1 MTTGKPSKAASPLPN
16 DIPLGEQGVAI
27 LRRSAAVLALAAL
40 GAMWNN
46 INPADFQWIEVTAL
60 FGPALGALVYWLL
73 KRGNYHL
80 AVRLYIWGA
89 ALIVIGFT
97 FIVAGVRTP
106 ALVLVPVLCMAAA
119 WLINVRNALAL
130 AACSLFVVAIHL
142 AAEYLGYPPPNLPR
156 NSLSYALMY
165 ACTLLAAGI
174 VAWGSTRSFG
184 AELDRSRGLSDD
196 LKRQVEELRQSE
208 ERFSALFRAN
218 PVPSSTIDRDGRNL
232 DVNDAWVALLG
243 IAKVNAIG
251 KTAQELGVWNDP
263 LERKSVYQALGQRGR
278 VDGAA
283 MTLRVGSG
291 ELRPFLLYIAQV
303 EFGGQQRLV
312 TSMLDQTDHQ
322 AAEAAQRAVNED
334 LEKRVTER
342 TAELTR
348 MVQTLQA
355 TQSEL
360 VEAEKLASLG
370 AMVAGISH
378 ELNTPLGVAVTV
390 ASTLQDRVADIRSLA
405 STDQLRRSA
414 LSNFLSEQEE
424 MAKVLMR
431 SIERAAALVSS
442 FKQVAVDRASERRR
456 TFNLVQLVEDIITSV
471 QPGMD
476 KTRLTITHTVGSSIV
491 CDTLPGPIGQVL
503 TNLLQNAK
511 VHAFEG
517 RATGHI
523 RIDSEVMGVGAAAQ
537 VVLRIQDDGN
547 GMTEH
552 VRRHAFD
559 PFFTTRLGQ
568 GGSGLGLSVS
578 HQLAKV
584 TLGGNLSVE
593 STSGSGSCFTFSFLQ
608 TLS

>member
-16 DIPLGEQGVAI
+16 DIPLGEQGITI
-27 LRRSAAVLALAAL
+27 LRRSAALLALAAL
-40 GAMWNN
+40 VTTLNN
-46 INPADFQWIEVTAL
+46 VNLADFHWIEFASLLGT
-60 FGPALGALVYWLL
+60 ALGATVYFLL
-73 KRGNYHL
+73 RRGAYFP
-80 AVRLYIWGA
+80 AVRLFIWGA
-89 ALIVIGFT
+89 GAIVLGFS
-97 FIVAGVRTP
+97 FIAAGVRTP
-106 ALVLVPVLCMAAA
+106 SMVVLPVLCMAAA
-119 WLINVRNALAL
+119 WLISVRQALML
-130 AACSLFVVAIHL
+130 AACSLLVISLHL
-142 AAEYLGYPPPNLPR
+142 VTEYLGYAPPNLPR
-156 NSLSYALMY
+156 NSFSYALMY
-165 ACTLLAAGI
+165 GFSFLIAGI
-174 VAWGSTRSFG
+174 VAWGSTRSFS
-184 AELDRSRGLSDD
+184 AELDRSFGLSED

-243 IAKVNAIG
+243 IAKEDAIG

-263 LERKSVYQALGQRGR
+263 LERKSVYQALSQRGR

-334 LEKRVTER
+334 LEKRVMER

-456 TFNLVQLVEDIITSV
+456 TFNLVQLVDDIITSV

-537 VVLRIQDDGN
+537 VVLRIQDDGT

-593 STSGSGSCFTFSFLQ
+593 STPGSGSCFTFSFLQ

>member
-1 MTTGKPSKAASPLPN
+1 M
-16 DIPLGEQGVAI
+16 
-27 LRRSAAVLALAAL
+27 
-40 GAMWNN
+40 
-46 INPADFQWIEVTAL
+46 
-60 FGPALGALVYWLL
+60 
-73 KRGNYHL
+73 
-80 AVRLYIWGA
+80 
-89 ALIVIGFT
+89 
-97 FIVAGVRTP
+97 
-106 ALVLVPVLCMAAA
+106 
-119 WLINVRNALAL
+119 
-130 AACSLFVVAIHL
+130 
-142 AAEYLGYPPPNLPR
+142 
-156 NSLSYALMY
+156 
-165 ACTLLAAGI
+165 
-174 VAWGSTRSFG
+174 
-184 AELDRSRGLSDD
+184 
-196 LKRQVEELRQSE
+196 
-208 ERFSALFRAN
+208 
-218 PVPSSTIDRDGRNL
+218 PSSTIDRDGRNV

-243 IAKVNAIG
+243 IAKEDAIG

-263 LERKSVYQALGQRGR
+263 LERKSVYQALSQRGR

-456 TFNLVQLVEDIITSV
+456 TFNLVQLVDDIITSV

-537 VVLRIQDDGN
+537 VVLRIQDDGT

-593 STSGSGSCFTFSFLQ
+593 STPGLGSCFTFSFLQ

>member
-1 MTTGKPSKAASPLPN
+1 
-16 DIPLGEQGVAI
+16 
-27 LRRSAAVLALAAL
+27 
-40 GAMWNN
+40 
-46 INPADFQWIEVTAL
+46 
-60 FGPALGALVYWLL
+60 
-73 KRGNYHL
+73 
-80 AVRLYIWGA
+80 
-89 ALIVIGFT
+89 
-97 FIVAGVRTP
+97 
-106 ALVLVPVLCMAAA
+106 
-119 WLINVRNALAL
+119 
-130 AACSLFVVAIHL
+130 
-142 AAEYLGYPPPNLPR
+142 
-156 NSLSYALMY
+156 
-165 ACTLLAAGI
+165 
-174 VAWGSTRSFG
+174 
-184 AELDRSRGLSDD
+184 
-196 LKRQVEELRQSE
+196 
-208 ERFSALFRAN
+208 
-218 PVPSSTIDRDGRNL
+218 
-232 DVNDAWVALLG
+232 
-243 IAKVNAIG
+243 
-251 KTAQELGVWNDP
+251 
-263 LERKSVYQALGQRGR
+263 
-278 VDGAA
+278 
-283 MTLRVGSG
+283 
-291 ELRPFLLYIAQV
+291 
-303 EFGGQQRLV
+303 

-322 AAEAAQRAVNED
+322 AAEAAQRALNED

-456 TFNLVQLVEDIITSV
+456 TFNLVQLVDDIITSV

-537 VVLRIQDDGN
+537 VVLRIQDDGT

-593 STSGSGSCFTFSFLQ
+593 STPGLGSCFTFSFLQ